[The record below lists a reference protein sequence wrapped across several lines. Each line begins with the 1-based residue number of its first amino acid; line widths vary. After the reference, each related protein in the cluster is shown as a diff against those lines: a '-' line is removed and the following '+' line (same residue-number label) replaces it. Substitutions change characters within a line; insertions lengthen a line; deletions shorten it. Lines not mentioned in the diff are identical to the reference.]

1 LSGIRLE
8 QLNVSYCVVV
18 HSRWG
23 IFRISLASLYFGEV
37 CSDVELPQILPETLV
52 VLPHILNNLMILNL
66 FLNAQFALYVALV
79 LLYNLFAH
87 VTSHSEALLVLK
99 LFHFI
104 RFNLGHLQ

>member
-1 LSGIRLE
+1 
-8 QLNVSYCVVV
+8 
-18 HSRWG
+18 
-23 IFRISLASLYFGEV
+23 
-37 CSDVELPQILPETLV
+37 
-52 VLPHILNNLMILNL
+52 MILNL